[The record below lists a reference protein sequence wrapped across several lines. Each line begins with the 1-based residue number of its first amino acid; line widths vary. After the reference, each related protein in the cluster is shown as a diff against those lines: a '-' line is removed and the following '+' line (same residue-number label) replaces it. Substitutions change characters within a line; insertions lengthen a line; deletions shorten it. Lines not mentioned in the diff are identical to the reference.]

1 MKPLLIKSWFL
12 ARFLGVTDKPLGDGE
27 FMAVRVRDLP
37 EVSLWW
43 PIVKGAEKVR

>member
-1 MKPLLIKSWFL
+1 MKPLQTKSWFL

-37 EVSLWW
+37 EVKMWW
-43 PIVKGAEKVR
+43 RLA